1 MRIYFTTIVWLLTVS
16 GDLFVEEEN
25 DEAPLNTAV
34 NWSHCDSATVEQ
46 TARPGE
52 SVSITCKYSQATEN
66 GIKHFCRGDG
76 NFSWTKMISAQHSN
90 YTKRE
95 KISLSVDKQRGL
107 FEVNIFT
114 VTQEDSGKYRC
125 ALEENDIIT
134 CLQEVVLHVL
144 NPFTVPTYSRKGE
157 SPPQPE
163 QIITPPTR
171 VRTYRGSD
179 CGSSC
184 GGQDNRGL
192 PPDSEQENK
201 LRDGEQGNET
211 LPPKAIAGIVCG
223 GVIVV
228 VLAVVLIRCRRKLCN
243 RRGETSEPKINTV
256 QSAETTDGDHQYDE
270 IQTQNKE
277 AKTVCTLYSTVNPPA
292 DQLHYA
298 SVNIEGGEPRT
309 GSDQNDSSHPPAE
322 TTLYSTVAKLGE
334 E

>member
-25 DEAPLNTAV
+25 DEAPLNTAG
-34 NWSHCDSATVEQ
+34 DSATVEQ

-184 GGQDNRGL
+184 ESNINILSTDTVMRTKA
-192 PPDSEQENK
+192 E
-201 LRDGEQGNET
+201 
-211 LPPKAIAGIVCG
+211 AIAGIVCG

-334 E
+334 